1 MDIRQLIQA
10 LTTGGTGQQA
20 APANTLTP
28 NNAQGASSEEDMK
41 NYVNHLMATFN
52 STVDPATRNAIQ
64 TELNNFGIPPEY
76 YTAPQGAR

>member
-28 NNAQGASSEEDMK
+28 NNAQGSSSQSDMK
-41 NYVNHLMATFN
+41 NYEDSKTDA
-52 STVDPATRNAIQ
+52 SRNTKHYSYFIIDIGCFRIQ
-64 TELNNFGIPPEY
+64 RCEFVE
-76 YTAPQGAR
+76 R